1 MMFQLERTYRIVLV
15 KTGNLFIHIFLQKGE
30 EGGRRE
36 KKIFERK
43 RKETNWGQKKLKKKR
58 KKEN

>member
-30 EGGRRE
+30 EEGRRE

-43 RKETNWGQKKLKKKR
+43 RKETNWGQKKI
-58 KKEN
+58 